1 MYYWIIHIACPT
13 DLGLKKIGK
22 EKWFKG
28 LIEGASGLLKLVVL
42 DLGTFV
48 LLTLLSKPLLFWE
61 PFCSIHWEQNLGLGL
76 LGLDLGLGQY

>member
-1 MYYWIIHIACPT
+1 MPTKPENLYWHIASPT

-28 LIEGASGLLKLVVL
+28 FIEGASGLLKLVVL

-48 LLTLLSKPLLFWE
+48 LLTLLSKPLLFWA
-61 PFCSIHWEQNLGLGL
+61 PFCFLCFE
-76 LGLDLGLGQY
+76 